1 MSNDAATDR
10 SSCKVSQQKIF
21 AATERTSEE
30 DIIVKIR
37 GSNSNCSGPWS
48 DPPIR
53 RMRMR
58 SGADSSSF
66 RLASCPSVMVAPY
79 FDDKEAQIR
88 KDSITINWTQL
99 EGAAAGGEGYEID
112 EYEITYKLLKEVDG
126 ELVLS
131 DDVSRNSTPGHLLVD
146 GDVREWKHT
155 SLNNAESW

>member
-10 SSCKVSQQKIF
+10 SSCKVSQEKIF

-112 EYEITYKLLKEVDG
+112 EYEITYKLLKDINEGD
-126 ELVLS
+126 LVLS
-131 DDVSRNSTPGHLLVD
+131 DDVTRNGAALVD
-146 GDVREWKHT
+146 GEVREWKHT

>member
-10 SSCKVSQQKIF
+10 SSCKVSQEKIF

-48 DPPIR
+48 DPPLR

-66 RLASCPSVMVAPY
+66 RLAACPSVMVAPY

-88 KDSITINWTQL
+88 KDSITINWTHL

-131 DDVSRNSTPGHLLVD
+131 DDVSRNNEALVD
-146 GDVREWKHT
+146 GEVREWKHT

>member
-10 SSCKVSQQKIF
+10 SSCKVSQEKIF

-112 EYEITYKLLKEVDG
+112 EYEITYKLLKDINEGD
-126 ELVLS
+126 LVLS
-131 DDVSRNSTPGHLLVD
+131 DDVSRNGEALVD
-146 GDVREWKHT
+146 GEVREWKHT
-155 SLNNAESW
+155 LLNNAESW

>member
-1 MSNDAATDR
+1 
-10 SSCKVSQQKIF
+10 
-21 AATERTSEE
+21 
-30 DIIVKIR
+30 
-37 GSNSNCSGPWS
+37 
-48 DPPIR
+48 
-53 RMRMR
+53 
-58 SGADSSSF
+58 
-66 RLASCPSVMVAPY
+66 MVAPY

-131 DDVSRNSTPGHLLVD
+131 DVVDRNGKALVD
-146 GDVREWKHT
+146 GEVREWKHT